1 MIQVKNISDLPPY
14 KLFLSYYNKAHNKKE
29 ENIEA
34 MAISSYNK
42 ELSHVDSRYVN
53 IKFVE
58 DDRWVFFTNYNSPK
72 AKQFKS
78 HDQISGLFFW
88 KKINVQIRI
97 KGKITILDNEQSDIY
112 FQKRSH
118 EKNALAISSRQSEV
132 AYNYQS
138 LIDNYNYA
146 LKNKDL
152 SFRPKYW
159 GGYSF
164 TPYEIE
170 FWEGNEFRLNKRNL
184 YRKEN
189 TSWNHFIL
197 EP

>member
-1 MIQVKNISDLPPY
+1 MIQVKNISDSPPH
-14 KLFLSYYNKAHNKKE
+14 KLFLSYYNKALNKKE

-34 MAISSYNK
+34 MAISSYNR
-42 ELSHVDSRYVN
+42 ELGYVDSRYVN

-97 KGKITILDNEQSDIY
+97 KAKITILDDEQSDIY

-132 AYNYQS
+132 TDNYQS
-138 LIDNYNYA
+138 VIDNYNYA

-152 SFRPKYW
+152 SFRPKNW
-159 GGYSF
+159 GGYF
-164 TPYEIE
+164 FRPYEFE
-170 FWEGNEFRLNKRNL
+170 FWEGHKNRLNKREL
-184 YRKEN
+184 FRLSDK
-189 TSWNHFIL
+189 WNSYFL